1 MHNIYLCIIP
11 KETFIG
17 IFIEGSMNVGNNC
30 ILFLSIFSSF
40 YLHFIYAL
48 IFPIIILNICYFSF
62 MNFKLYQLT
71 LTVIL
76 LNRIT
81 TDINPEKV
89 RYATIISFHFKNIKI

>member
-1 MHNIYLCIIP
+1 
-11 KETFIG
+11 
-17 IFIEGSMNVGNNC
+17 
-30 ILFLSIFSSF
+30 
-40 YLHFIYAL
+40 
-48 IFPIIILNICYFSF
+48 

-81 TDINPEKV
+81 TDINPKKV

>member
-1 MHNIYLCIIP
+1 
-11 KETFIG
+11 
-17 IFIEGSMNVGNNC
+17 
-30 ILFLSIFSSF
+30 
-40 YLHFIYAL
+40 
-48 IFPIIILNICYFSF
+48 

-89 RYATIISFHFKNIKI
+89 RYATIISFHFKNVKI